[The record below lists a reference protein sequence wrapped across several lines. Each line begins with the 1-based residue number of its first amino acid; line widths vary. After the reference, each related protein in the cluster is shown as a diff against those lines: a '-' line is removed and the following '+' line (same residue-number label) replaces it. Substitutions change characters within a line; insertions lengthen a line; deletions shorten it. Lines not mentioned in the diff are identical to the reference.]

1 MRKYRIIKKTNYVI
15 DKKIYD
21 EVYFIEVKNFLFYNP
36 LKWWPG
42 TDINDDDWGSH
53 YNYCHL
59 KGWPNP
65 IHETQSKFPNVKIIS
80 SFNNGLIFFSL
91 DAVKF
96 FLERVKAQ
104 DEFKTEVDNLIKH
117 KKETKEEVIYLDEE
131 KSEKKEVIKKTNIL
145 DI

>member
-42 TDINDDDWGSH
+42 TDINDDDWSKH
-53 YNYCHL
+53 YDYCHL
-59 KGWPNP
+59 KGWPSP
-65 IHETQSKFPNVKIIS
+65 IHETQRKFPNVKIVS
-80 SFNNGLIFFSL
+80 YFNNGLIFFSL
-91 DAVKF
+91 DVVKF
-96 FLERVKAQ
+96 FLDRVKAQ
-104 DEFKTEVDNLIKH
+104 DEFMVQVDDSIKN
-117 KKETKEEVIYLDEE
+117 KKETKEEVIYSDED
-131 KSEKKEVIKKTNIL
+131 KTEKKEVIKKTNIV